1 MRDRAGRARARA
13 HRRSVRSFP
22 RSGAHGSVR
31 LRLEANAPPQDAS
44 GAKEPPCE
52 PRDPQVPA
60 SHAFGARV
68 AQAPLGALVERGR
81 FVAGSTALAQPATV
95 TFALPSTPAASQSG
109 NLFGS
114 IIVVTGP
121 EQGTI
126 GTFALALKE
135 TVLPF
140 HSMCGLSFMPNGKCI
155 PNCGFFLAKS
165 WMHSYSAFVPA
176 PARTSIAHP
185 KKWRDGLDREQ
196 GPFSPAHT
204 QLCSSLVRCADVT
217 VTEPCVSTKA
227 RRNTALASINGRL
240 RRSIFFSS

>member
-1 MRDRAGRARARA
+1 MTLRLRRPAAPSVLPFYAIPGWAHYGGFSGNSAPGNLVRPLCCRA
-13 HRRSVRSFP
+13 HGIGASRRN
-22 RSGAHGSVR
+22 
-31 LRLEANAPPQDAS
+31 L
-44 GAKEPPCE
+44 
-52 PRDPQVPA
+52 
-60 SHAFGARV
+60 
-68 AQAPLGALVERGR
+68 
-81 FVAGSTALAQPATV
+81 ATV
-95 TFALPSTPAASQSG
+95 TIALPCTRAPSQSG

-121 EQGTI
+121 EQGRT
-126 GTFALALKE
+126 GTFAIALKE

-165 WMHSYSAFVPA
+165 CMHSYSAFVPA